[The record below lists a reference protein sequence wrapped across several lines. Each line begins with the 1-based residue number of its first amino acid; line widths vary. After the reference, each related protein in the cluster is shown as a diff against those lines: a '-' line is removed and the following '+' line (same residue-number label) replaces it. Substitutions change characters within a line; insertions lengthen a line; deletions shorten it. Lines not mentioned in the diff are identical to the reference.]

1 MSYRNVPMFDAPQE
15 QPVGLS
21 KALAVYAYRLAAD
34 EAAKWSDI
42 KVKAPRDCQECA
54 QLQHETGGVFG
65 PRRQAK
71 HRRAH
76 PMGPKLELCSAH
88 TEQWKVRDLEDS
100 HSGKK
105 AS

>member
-1 MSYRNVPMFDAPQE
+1 MRNVAMFDVDPAE
-15 QPVGLS
+15 PVQLS
-21 KALAVYAYRLAAD
+21 KALAVYEFRLAAD
-34 EAAKWSDI
+34 ETAKWTDI

-54 QLQHETGGVFG
+54 QLQHETRGPND

-71 HRRAH
+71 HRRTH

-88 TEQWKVRDLEDS
+88 TEQWKVRDVEDS

>member
-1 MSYRNVPMFDAPQE
+1 MRNQPLFEPPPE
-15 QPVGLS
+15 QPVELS
-21 KALAVYAYRLAAD
+21 KELASYAYRLAVD
-34 EAAKWSDI
+34 EVAKWTDI

-54 QLQHETGGVFG
+54 QLQHETRGSFG

-88 TEQWKVRDLEDS
+88 TEQWKVRDAKDS
-100 HSGKK
+100 HSGKQ